1 MSSLTC
7 SANPCK
13 GDPMKLKGR
22 NKVSPEFSM
31 SSMTDIVFLLL
42 IFFMLTANSPNALDL
57 LLPRAKGKST
67 NTQNVSVT
75 INRDLE
81 FFVNNQQINKQYIE
95 IELKKALEGQEKPTI
110 ILRAEETV
118 AIREAVNVMDIANRN
133 NYKVILAVR
142 PN

>member
-1 MSSLTC
+1 
-7 SANPCK
+7 
-13 GDPMKLKGR
+13 MKLKGR
-22 NKVSPEFSM
+22 NKISPEFSM

-57 LLPRAKGKST
+57 LLPKAKGKST

-75 INRDLE
+75 INKNLE
-81 FFVNNQQINKQYIE
+81 YYVNNERINGEYIE
-95 IELKKALEGQEKPTI
+95 IELKKALEGQDKPTI
-110 ILRAEETV
+110 ILRAEESV
-118 AIREAVNVMDIANRN
+118 AIKEAVNVMDIANRN